1 MIGSLRLYL
10 GCMYSGKT
18 SELIREYRRW
28 TNIGKKV
35 IFINYSKDERYGDD
49 NYVYSHDKTKEKS
62 IKVEFLKDIDKN
74 ILNNYDV
81 ILINEGQFFT
91 DIVEF
96 CKLWCDEYHK
106 NIVVCGLDGDYQ
118 RNPFSTIN
126 YLISMA
132 DEIVKLKAFCKLCND
147 GTPAIFTHRL
157 TNEKEQIVIGST
169 NYIPVCRS
177 HYNEL
182 NN

>member
-1 MIGSLRLYL
+1 MTGSLRLYL

-35 IFINYSKDERYGDD
+35 LFINYSKDNRYGSD
-49 NYVYSHDKTKEKS
+49 NFVYSHDLSKEKT
-62 IKVEFLKDIDKN
+62 IKTEFLQDIDTD
-74 ILNNYDV
+74 ILHNYDV

-91 DIVEF
+91 DIIEF
-96 CKLWCDEYHK
+96 CKLWCDDNNK

-118 RNPFSTIN
+118 RKPFSPIN

-132 DEIVKLKAFCKLCND
+132 DDIVKLKAFCKKCND
-147 GTPAIFTHRL
+147 GTLALFTHRL
-157 TNEKEQIVIGST
+157 TNETEQVLIGSS
-169 NYIPVCRS
+169 NYIPVCRK

-182 NN
+182 N